1 VTISAMAT
9 MSIEQALALG
19 VSHHDAGRLP
29 QAESIYRQ
37 ILSRVPDHPETLRML
52 SLLAFQVGRAADA
65 LPLIERAIKANP
77 SAADYH
83 ANLGVILAALNRHND
98 AIQALRQS
106 MVLNPTDPETMVNLG
121 NVLLQRQRHDEAID
135 FYRRA
140 IASGR
145 EVPEAHYNLGKA
157 LEERGDL
164 DGALAA
170 YMNAVALNPANADA
184 YNNLGNVLQRKGRAS
199 EAIDAYRRAIA
210 AKAEFPE
217 AHFNLGRALHD
228 TGKIDQ
234 EIDEYQK
241 AISQRPEF
249 HNAYNNLGNALRAK
263 GRSSEAID
271 AYRRAI
277 SVKPQFPEA
286 WNNLGNT
293 LLGKGQLDEAI
304 SAYREALSQKSD
316 YAMAYNNLA
325 SAYKDSGKLDE
336 ALDLL
341 RKAAALSDDPRVTGN
356 LLYTLHF
363 HQDSTPKSL
372 FDEHVKWNERFAKP
386 VAASHPV
393 PPKNASQDRRLRIG
407 YVSPNFR
414 EHPVGRFMLAL
425 LANHDHTKF
434 EIYCYTDLTVPDR
447 LTEQFKSLVHFWK
460 PTAGLSDAQ
469 LADLIRSDSI
479 DILVDL
485 TMHMNDSRL
494 MAFARRPA
502 PVQLTYLAYCSTTGL
517 ETMDYRLSDP
527 HLDPPCP
534 PSIDESHYTEKTI
547 RLPRTYW
554 CYPEPETPTD
564 IGPLPV
570 SSAGHITFGCFNNY
584 SKVTHQTLELW
595 ARVLNAVAQSRL
607 IIHSHEGSHRQ
618 VALDLFA
625 SQGIDPTCVQFQ
637 GFRRMSEYLS
647 QYNQIDIALDPFPY
661 GGGTTTCD
669 AIYMGVPVV
678 SLEGTTAVSRAG
690 RSILT
695 NVVLADLVAKSP
707 DQYVEIASRLAQD
720 LPRLEELR
728 RSLRQRLKDSPLM
741 DAVQFARD
749 IEESYYRIA

>member
-1 VTISAMAT
+1 MAT
-9 MSIEQALALG
+9 MSIEQALALA

-52 SLLAFQVGRAADA
+52 ALLAFQVGRAADA
-65 LPLIERAIKANP
+65 LPLIERAIKGRPA
-77 SAADYH
+77 AADYH
-83 ANLGVILAALNRHND
+83 ANLGVILASLNRHND
-98 AIQALRQS
+98 AIHALRQS
-106 MVLNPTDPETMVNLG
+106 MVLNPLDPETMVNLG
-121 NVLLQRQRHDEAID
+121 NVLLQKQHHDEAIEL
-135 FYRRA
+135 YRRA
-140 IASGR
+140 IGSGR

-157 LEERGDL
+157 LEEKGDL
-164 DGALAA
+164 DGALAS
-170 YMNAVALNPANADA
+170 YMNAVALNPGNADA
-184 YNNLGNVLQRKGRAS
+184 YNNLGNVLHRKGRAS

-217 AHFNLGRALHD
+217 AHYNLGRALHD

-249 HNAYNNLGNALRAK
+249 HSAYNNLGNALRAK
-263 GRSSEAID
+263 GRSTEAID
-271 AYRRAI
+271 AYRQAI

-336 ALDLL
+336 ALELL
-341 RKAAALSDDPRVTGN
+341 RKAAALSDDPRVSGN

-386 VAASHPV
+386 VAGSRTAA
-393 PPKNASQDRRLRIG
+393 KRERGADQRIRIG

-414 EHPVGRFMLAL
+414 EHPVGRFMLPL
-425 LANHDHTKF
+425 LANHDHAKF

-447 LTEQFKSLVHFWK
+447 LTEQFRSLVHFWK
-460 PTAGLSDAQ
+460 PTAGFSDAQ
-469 LADLIRSDSI
+469 LADLIRADAI

-527 HLDPPCP
+527 HLDPAG
-534 PSIDESHYTEKTI
+534 IDESLYTEKTI

-554 CYPEPETPTD
+554 CYPEPENAPEV
-564 IGPLPV
+564 GPLPA
-570 SSAGHITFGCFNNY
+570 SSEGHITFGCFNNY

-595 ARVLNAVAQSRL
+595 ARVLNAVPRSRL

-618 VALDLFA
+618 AALDLF
-625 SQGIDPTCVQFQ
+625 SGQGIDPARVQFQ
-637 GFRRMSEYLS
+637 SFRRMSEYLS
-647 QYNQIDIALDPFPY
+647 QYNQIDIGLDPFPY

-695 NVVLADLVAKSP
+695 NVGLAELVAKSA
-707 DQYVEIASRLAQD
+707 DQYVEIALRLAQD
-720 LPRLEELR
+720 LSRLEELR
-728 RSLRQRLKDSPLM
+728 KSLRPRLKDSPLM
-741 DAVQFARD
+741 DDVRFARD
-749 IEESYYRIA
+749 IEEIYLRIA